1 MRITVGSLF
10 SGIGGLDLGLEWA
23 GIGPIQWQVERD
35 PFCRSALAKHWP
47 DAERFDDVCAVGSH
61 CLCPVDLICGG
72 FPCQDLS
79 YAGKG
84 AGLTGER
91 SGLWFQYARIVRELR
106 PRFVVVENVPA
117 LLSRGLGT
125 VLGDLAALGYDAEWH
140 CVSAESVGAP
150 HLRDRLFVVAYSNAV
165 RQPQP
170 KGLEPDKRRRIG
182 DIDQPVADA
191 RGRGKQKNDDAGE
204 VGKAVGDSCREGA
217 GQAVPASGGGTVERE
232 RATGES
238 AALGNPDG
246 AGWAKRPR
254 SSGDLGGLAEPANDG
269 QAVAYANLARL
280 EGRGEPERSGGDE
293 RLAWPGSAARPVDLA
308 ERGAQSGVGSST
320 ARLPGRVARWPA
332 GPGEAQKDW
341 EAPRVT
347 EGRKAFTP
355 EERIA
360 RRAEQRQAKLKALGN
375 AVVPQ
380 VAEVVGGI
388 VMRIARRLEA
398 A

>member
-1 MRITVGSLF
+1 MRITVGALF

-23 GIGPIQWQVERD
+23 GLGPVIWQVERE
-35 PFCRSALAKHWP
+35 PFCRAVLAKHWP
-47 DAERFDDVCAVGSH
+47 GAERFEDVCAVGSH
-61 CLCPVDLICGG
+61 CLRPVDLICGG

-84 AGLTGER
+84 AGLAGER
-91 SGLWFQYARIVRELR
+91 SGLWREYARIVCELR
-106 PRFVVVENVPA
+106 PRFVVVENVSA

-140 CVSAESVGAP
+140 CVRASDVGAP
-150 HLRDRLFVVAYSNAV
+150 HRRERLFVVAYPNAV
-165 RQPQP
+165 WQLQQERRESNERRWASNGGECRVLAHADSEGQRQAEGRSEPGRVAQP
-170 KGLEPDKRRRIG
+170 CG
-182 DIDQPVADA
+182 DD
-191 RGRGKQKNDDAGE
+191 
-204 VGKAVGDSCREGA
+204 
-217 GQAVPASGGGTVERE
+217 
-232 RATGES
+232 
-238 AALGNPDG
+238 
-246 AGWAKRPR
+246 
-254 SSGDLGGLAEPANDG
+254 
-269 QAVAYANLARL
+269 QAVAHADFAGL

-293 RLAWPGSAARPVDLA
+293 WLTWPGGAPRPDYRH
-308 ERGAQSGVGSST
+308 EGGAQSSVGGPT
-320 ARLPGRVARWPA
+320 ARFPGRVARWPA

-355 EERIA
+355 EERIV
-360 RRAEQRQAKLKALGN
+360 RRAEQRAAKLKALGN

-380 VAEVVGGI
+380 VAEVVGGV

>member
-23 GIGPIQWQVERD
+23 GIGPIKWQVERD
-35 PFCRSALAKHWP
+35 PFCRSVLAKHWP

-61 CLCPVDLICGG
+61 CLSYVDLICGG

-79 YAGKG
+79 FAGKG
-84 AGLTGER
+84 AGLAGER

-125 VLGDLAALGYDAEWH
+125 VLGDLALLGYDAEWH
-140 CVSAESVGAP
+140 CVSAASVGAP
-150 HLRDRLFVVAYSNAV
+150 HLRNRLFVVAYRDSMRQSQPEGGKPDERQRASNNSPA
-165 RQPQP
+165 
-170 KGLEPDKRRRIG
+170 
-182 DIDQPVADA
+182 VADA
-191 RGRGKQKNDDAGE
+191 DSIGR
-204 VGKAVGDSCREGA
+204 RRR
-217 GQAVPASGGGTVERE
+217 SGTIIN
-232 RATGES
+232 RA
-238 AALGNPDG
+238 
-246 AGWAKRPR
+246 
-254 SSGDLGGLAEPANDG
+254 GLAEPANG
-269 QAVAYANLARL
+269 SEVAYSNGARL
-280 EGRGEPERSGGDE
+280 EGRSESEPQCSDEKSIRKSSAE
-293 RLAWPGSAARPVDLA
+293 RLDNQA
-308 ERGAQSGVGSST
+308 ERRAQFCMGNAIDGIP
-320 ARLPGRVARWPA
+320 RRVARWPA
-332 GPGEAQKDW
+332 GPGEAPKDW
-341 EAPRVT
+341 EAPRVV

-380 VAEVVGGI
+380 VAEVIGHI